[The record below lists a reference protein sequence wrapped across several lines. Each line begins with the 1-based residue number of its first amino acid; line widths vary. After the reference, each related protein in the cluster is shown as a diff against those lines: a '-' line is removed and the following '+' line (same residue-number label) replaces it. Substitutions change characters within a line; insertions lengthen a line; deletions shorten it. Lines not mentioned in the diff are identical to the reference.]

1 MALQDNYTPVV
12 TRGNGTT
19 VNFSYSFDMIASTF
33 AVVNLRAVATGVRT
47 LQELNVDY
55 TITVS
60 ENGGIVTMADAPTS
74 DYDVIVERSV
84 PAVQD
89 VPYKTSTGFQGSVV
103 ERSFDKVVAVLQELL
118 DVADRAVRTD
128 VDGDEGL
135 IFPNAEANKIIGWNA
150 DGDALENKDE
160 LDADTVA
167 SVQAFADAAAN
178 SAEEAEAAADIAVQA
193 AADAIEAAELIAD
206 LEVASEA
213 EAQAGTDNT
222 KVTTPLRVFQGIAA
236 YADANFLTTP
246 SEAPDADYEVANK
259 KYVDDKVETDGVYDS
274 GWFSIAAASTIAKTH
289 NLGTTNVVS
298 MFWLSQS
305 SNGSNA
311 YSSFTWNENGVV
323 FGSMLKNLTTTSITF
338 QGGKTR
344 PAGTLDDSGYSVTYT
359 SGYARIV
366 LIALK

>member
-1 MALQDNYTPVV
+1 MALQDNYSPVV

-246 SEAPDADYEVANK
+246 EEAPDADYEVANK
-259 KYVDDKVETDGVYDS
+259 KYVDDKGFGAYETTDASQVGGTGATLAKNTVYQASVDGMVTIDAYKNASGGVYVQGIS
-274 GWFSIAAASTIAKTH
+274 GQTSSPTAIRVSHYEHGTKGSHHRGGVTLPVSKNEYWEMKTDANTISIYFKP
-289 NLGTTNVVS
+289 
-298 MFWLSQS
+298 LS
-305 SNGSNA
+305 
-311 YSSFTWNENGVV
+311 
-323 FGSMLKNLTTTSITF
+323 
-338 QGGKTR
+338 
-344 PAGTLDDSGYSVTYT
+344 
-359 SGYARIV
+359 
-366 LIALK
+366 